1 MIDYPRQ
8 GKTGVRRWLPSW
20 KLVSGTFLFFVLLGV
35 GAVVYAYNATEIPS
49 PSDFARA
56 QTSTVYFADGTT
68 PIGSFSEQDRVLVD
82 SATIPDHVKNAVV
95 AAEDRSFY
103 DNPGINPAGI
113 ARALWNN
120 IRGGDQQG
128 GSSITQQYAERYY
141 FGETVTSYTGKIREA
156 FLAVKLDRA
165 QDKDEILVN
174 YLNTIYFGRDAYG
187 IEVAA
192 QAYFGVP
199 VSELT
204 VAQAA
209 LIAGII
215 PSPNNWDPA
224 VSPEKAEQRWNYV
237 LDGMVAT
244 GTLTQAERDAQVFPE
259 AAPRTATDTYAGP
272 NGYLLREVRD
282 EIVERT
288 DITEEDLDRRGYSIV
303 TTIDPGWQQAAVAAA
318 AGMPEDAPP
327 NLRAGIVSLDPA
339 TGAIRALYGG
349 PDYLTITRNA
359 VTQDTAQ
366 AGSTFKPF
374 TLVAHLESGNS
385 LRTTYNGNNDP
396 GEIEGWDEPP
406 GNFGGQSFGRIDV
419 ARATAN
425 SVNTVYAQMNAE
437 VGPEA
442 TVDVAVR
449 AGIPEDT
456 TGLEALPSNVLGSA
470 SPHPLDMARAY
481 STFAAQGVRTTPHIV
496 QSVTYLDG
504 DLVYEAD
511 TRGERVFEEDVM
523 ADTTYALTRVVQEGS
538 GEKAQALGR
547 PVAGKTGTS
556 SDNKSA
562 WFVGYTPQVATA
574 VALYQVGEGTEEE
587 ITPFGGYRQ
596 ITGSS
601 VPLDLWVDFMVPV
614 TQGMEVVDFPARADV
629 GKPPLVEVPSVVGLG
644 LDDATVTLE
653 RAGFGV
659 AVTEQPD
666 DVAPPGQVVAQDP
679 TGEARQGATVTIAVS
694 TGPAPVAIPD
704 VTGLSEADATA
715 RLRQAGF
722 TVDVRREENDSVPEG
737 RVVSQ
742 NPTGEARAGTAV
754 TVVVS
759 TGPPEEEEPDPG
771 GGEDED
777 GPPDG
782 EGPPEGGPDGTGGG
796 GGPLP

>member
-1 MIDYPRQ
+1 M
-8 GKTGVRRWLPSW
+8 PSW

-35 GAVVYAYNATEIPS
+35 GAVAYAYASTEIPN

-56 QTSTVYFADGTT
+56 QTSTVYFSDGTT
-68 PIGSFSEQDRVLVD
+68 EIGSFSEQDRVLVE
-82 SATIPDHVKNAVV
+82 SEAIPDHVKNAVV

-113 ARALWNN
+113 VRALWNN
-120 IRGGDQQG
+120 VRGGDQQG

-141 FGETVTSYTGKIREA
+141 FGETVSSYTGKIREA

-192 QAYFGVP
+192 QSYFGVP
-199 VSELT
+199 VGELT
-204 VAQAA
+204 VSQAA

-224 VSPEKAEQRWNYV
+224 VAPEKAEQRWNYV

-259 AAPRTATDTYAGP
+259 AIERVATDTYAGP

-288 DITEEDLDRRGYSIV
+288 DVTEEDLDRRGYTIV
-303 TTIDPGWQQAAVAAA
+303 TTIDPAWQQAAVAAVA
-318 AGMPEDAPP
+318 ELPEDAPE
-327 NLRAGIVSLDPA
+327 NLRTGLVSIDPA

-349 PDYLTITRNA
+349 PDYLTVSRNA

-396 GEIEGWDEPP
+396 GDIEGWDEPP

-449 AGIPEDT
+449 AGVPEDT
-456 TGLEALPSNVLGSA
+456 TGLEAVPSNVLGSA
-470 SPHPLDMARAY
+470 SPHPIDMARAY

-496 QSVTYLDG
+496 QSVSYLDG

-562 WFVGYTPQVATA
+562 WFVGYTPQVVTA

-601 VPLDLWVDFMVPV
+601 VPLDVWVDFMEPV
-614 TQGMEVVDFPARADV
+614 TEGMEVVEFPARADV
-629 GKPPLVEVPSVVGLG
+629 GKPPLVAVPDVVGLG
-644 LDDATVTLE
+644 RDEATSRLE
-653 RAGFGV
+653 RAGFDV
-659 AVTEQPD
+659 AVSEEAD
-666 DVAPPGQVVAQDP
+666 DDAPEGQVVGQNP
-679 TGEARQGATVTIAVS
+679 TGEARQGATVTIVVS
-694 TGPAPVAIPD
+694 TGPAPVQIPD
-704 VTGLSEADATA
+704 VVGLTEAQATE
-715 RLRQAGF
+715 RLQGAGF
-722 TVDVRREENDSVPEG
+722 TVDVRREENEAEEG

-742 NPTGEARAGTAV
+742 NPTGEAEEGTTV
-754 TVVVS
+754 TIVVS
-759 TGPPEEEEPDPG
+759 TGPPEEEEPPPPG
-771 GGEDED
+771 DGEDEEP
-777 GPPDG
+777 GPPDNP
-782 EGPPEGGPDGTGGG
+782 GPPDDENPPPNQDGLT
-796 GGPLP
+796 LP